1 MADPNDEAV
10 DRAISRLEEA
20 VKELRASQQRDDEA
34 EGDTP
39 LEEQPKTLSDAKV
52 RVREHFRRRRSA
64 QEQ

>member
-20 VKELRASQQRDDEA
+20 VKELRASQQRDDED

-39 LEEQPKTLSDAKV
+39 LDEQPKSLKEASV
-52 RVREHFRRRRSA
+52 RVREHFRRKRT
-64 QEQ
+64 Q